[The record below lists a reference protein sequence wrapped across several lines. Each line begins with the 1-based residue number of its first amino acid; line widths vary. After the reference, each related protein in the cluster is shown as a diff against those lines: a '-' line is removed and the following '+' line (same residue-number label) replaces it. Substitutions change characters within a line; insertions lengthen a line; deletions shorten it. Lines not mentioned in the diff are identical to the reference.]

1 MTGTY
6 AAAEHAMTTSETR
19 SEAATFAGG
28 HLSAVAALMRDLDIC
43 ILVTRD
49 GERLNGRPMSNNG
62 QVEYDG
68 DTWFFASR
76 DSTKVRE
83 IGADP
88 RVELGYVATER
99 GTWISIEADAT
110 IDDDVEHKRERW
122 FEDLRRWFPDGPE
135 ADDVVLIRAAAQRI
149 RAWGG
154 EQDLDLRRS

>member
-1 MTGTY
+1 MRSKGASMSANQT
-6 AAAEHAMTTSETR
+6 A
-19 SEAATFAGG
+19 SEAAAFAGG
-28 HLSAVAALMRDLDIC
+28 DLSAVAALMRDLDIC

-68 DTWFFASR
+68 DTWFFADR
-76 DSTKVRE
+76 ASTKVRE

-88 RVELGYVATER
+88 RVDLAYVATER

-110 IDDDVEHKRERW
+110 IDDDVATKREHW

-135 ADDVVLIRAAAQRI
+135 ADGVVLIRATARRI